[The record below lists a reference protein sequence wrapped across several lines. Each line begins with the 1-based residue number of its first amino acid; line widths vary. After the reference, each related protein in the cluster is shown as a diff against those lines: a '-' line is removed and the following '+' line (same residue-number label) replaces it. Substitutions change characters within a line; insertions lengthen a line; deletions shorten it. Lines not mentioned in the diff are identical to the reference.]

1 MFKYYEENKR
11 LKKEL
16 EDLRKRYAIIINQND
31 IVFQKIDYYKYKF
44 EEEEKTS
51 QKLRYKVCELL
62 HQNTYLLEENAKLLE
77 EKNNKLAKK
86 NTDDTTDKIKEFI
99 NELEHNIQ
107 VDKDNGETL
116 ISGVSCDY
124 VIERLKDIIK

>member
-1 MFKYYEENKR
+1 MLKAYEENKR

-16 EDLRKRYAIIINQND
+16 EDLRKRYDIVSNQND
-31 IVFQKIDYYKYKF
+31 MVFKKINYYEYKF

-62 HQNTYLLEENAKLLE
+62 HQNTDLLEENAKLLE

-107 VDKDNGETL
+107 VDRSVDTKL
-116 ISGVSCDY
+116 ISGVACDY